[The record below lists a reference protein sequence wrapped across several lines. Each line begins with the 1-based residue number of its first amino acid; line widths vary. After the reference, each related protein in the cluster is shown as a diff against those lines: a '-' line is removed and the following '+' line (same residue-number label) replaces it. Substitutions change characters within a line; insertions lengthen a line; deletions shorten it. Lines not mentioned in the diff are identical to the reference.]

1 MLCSC
6 SLPASALCPT
16 RSYCSLSQKA
26 HNVPDEYSEN
36 TGAPKPQIDRNV
48 HETRQFRFAMCEM
61 SRMYAFSQCEVIV
74 LPTHDSEGKPFDS
87 VEITERVTDKD
98 RLSDKDGPCYDK
110 DGKPVDLSKWGRVN
124 SVPYES
130 RGWSVPSC
138 QTHASCCPLMR
149 TGCCSLS
156 IALDLLSFSC
166 IIDV

>member
-1 MLCSC
+1 M
-6 SLPASALCPT
+6 
-16 RSYCSLSQKA
+16 
-26 HNVPDEYSEN
+26 PDEYSEN

-87 VEITERVTDKD
+87 VEITERVTDN
-98 RLSDKDGPCYDK
+98 